1 MHKVLTTYQR
11 IVYGLINTGVFSCT
25 ALLEGVV
32 LFHYSDS
39 LHVSLEY
46 LGLANFVIGALA
58 AYFAIIG
65 GNLSD
70 RAKSKYRRKAYVL
83 IFGPLYAAGLFFRL
97 GGFTSEKFAPIY
109 YIISYSVQT
118 IGYTGLD
125 VITQAWGVEL
135 ASEVSD
141 RNNLYSIST
150 GCSFAGVFLG
160 LVFALL
166 PLKIAAVVLTG
177 TMVLAIILAVLQ
189 LPDNTPLTK
198 RAFIPT
204 VANMS
209 SVFWN
214 SQFVIYLVAS
224 CFTAILNTIPPLMMF
239 FIKFCMDIKG
249 DAIARWYSTCVA
261 VFVVMGVVV
270 LPFMRQLVDRF
281 GSLACVK
288 FAIGVAAAMGLVM
301 FVFSYV
307 DMIFIVVAFGLV
319 GSFSTVAN
327 VVLSIIYAETVDYD
341 ELLCGKKR
349 GSSYSAVHTP
359 IRLFIQIAGGS
370 IPLMLMAALGFKN
383 SDDDHDDTST
393 STFASTL
400 VLRLWCTLAISLCM
414 LGSYYYLSL
423 YQVRTVP

>member
-11 IVYGLINTGVFSCT
+11 VIYGLINTGVFSCT

-58 AYFAIIG
+58 AYFAVLG

-70 RAKSKYRRKAYVL
+70 RAKSKYRRKTYIL
-83 IFGPLYAAGLFFRL
+83 LFGPLYAAGLFFRL
-97 GGFTSEKFAPIY
+97 GGFTSEQFAPLY
-109 YIISYSVQT
+109 YVISYACQT

-125 VITQAWGVEL
+125 VVTQAWGVEL

-160 LVFALL
+160 LVFAML

-177 TMVLAIILAVLQ
+177 IMVVAIALAVLQ

-198 RAFIPT
+198 RAFVPT
-204 VANMS
+204 VANTA

-214 SQFVIYLVAS
+214 PQFVVYLVAS
-224 CFTAILNTIPPLMMF
+224 SFIAILNTIPPLLMF
-239 FIKFCMDIKG
+239 FIKFCMHIKG
-249 DAIARWYSTCVA
+249 DAITQWYSACVA

-270 LPFMRQLVDRF
+270 LPFMRKLVDRF
-281 GSLACVK
+281 GTIACVK
-288 FAIGVAAAMGLVM
+288 LAIAVAMAMGVVM

-307 DMIFIVVAFGLV
+307 SMVFIVVAFGLV
-319 GSFSTVAN
+319 GMFSTVAN
-327 VVLSIIYAETVDYD
+327 VVLSIIYAEVIDYD

-349 GSSYSAVHTP
+349 GSSYSGVHTP

-370 IPLMLMAALGFKN
+370 IPLMLMSAVGFTTSN
-383 SDDDHDDTST
+383 DDHDDKST

-400 VLRLWCTLAISLCM
+400 VLRLWCTLVISLCM
-414 LGSYYYLSL
+414 LGAYIALSSYKVWAL
-423 YQVRTVP
+423 